1 MVNAHVGHD
10 LILLALAGDT
20 RSFKKLVDSVPTTV
34 LNKPTTLDTIDGIA
48 ELSGLSQN
56 VRHCLGRSNPK
67 KVLIP
72 LIVVISYI
80 GNPRLVQIIIKRV
93 DINANVIRDGIPR
106 VSFRL
111 GSNSGN
117 RNRTFP
123 NYMSIV
129 EVLILSL
136 DGPPNFPEERVRA
149 LRKII
154 RMLVERGLRL
164 NHPPT
169 PQNYSP
175 LISAWIAGDVELF
188 KLFVRHGADLSEDA
202 SEDGLGMET
211 PYELIHFHRPGYG
224 DARWIRV
231 IKWLVD
237 NGYAKKLSPLH
248 TAVYYGN
255 VQIVKY
261 VLAKVYGGKVPT
273 TRSWR
278 GRQTVLDLVQKGCFV
293 HFATKSAKKKIFDII
308 TAPSRKA
315 TSNALYT
322 KTNLPNEL
330 RQNILFKARLSR
342 YRATDRRRN
351 R

>member
-34 LNKPTTLDTIDGIA
+34 LNKPTTLDTIGGIA
-48 ELSGLSQN
+48 ELSGLSQI
-56 VRHCLGRSNPK
+56 VRSYLGHSNPK
-67 KVLIP
+67 KVLVP

-80 GNPRLVQIIIKRV
+80 GNPRLVQMIIKRV
-93 DINANVIRDGIPR
+93 DINANVIRDGKPR
-106 VSFRL
+106 FSVNWFP
-111 GSNSGN
+111 
-117 RNRTFP
+117 NRTFP
-123 NYMSIV
+123 NHMTIV
-129 EVLILSL
+129 ETLLHSES
-136 DGPPNFPEERVRA
+136 GPHHFPEERVRT

-164 NHPPT
+164 NHPST

-175 LISAWIAGDVELF
+175 LTSAWIADDVEMF
-188 KLFVRHGADLSEDA
+188 KLFVRHGADLS
-202 SEDGLGMET
+202 DGGIDQEQENA
-211 PYELIHFHRPGYG
+211 YELCHMGG
-224 DARWIRV
+224 DDGKWIRV

-248 TAVYYGN
+248 VAVYYGN

-273 TRSWR
+273 TRSPTMYWNM
-278 GRQTVLDLVQKGCFV
+278 TVLDLVQEGRYV
-293 HFATKSAKKKIFDII
+293 HFAKKSAKKQIFDII
-308 TAPSRKA
+308 TAQSRKA

-322 KTNLPNEL
+322 KTNLPDEL
-330 RQNILFKARLSR
+330 RQNILFKAGLSR